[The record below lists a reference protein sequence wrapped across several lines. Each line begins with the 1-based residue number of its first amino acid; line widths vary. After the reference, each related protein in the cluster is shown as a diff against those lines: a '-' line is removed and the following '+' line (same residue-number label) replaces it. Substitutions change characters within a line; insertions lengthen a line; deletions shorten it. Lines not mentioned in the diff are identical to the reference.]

1 MRHWIAMSCKG
12 SVSQG
17 CCKRSVPTYSK
28 PGGHSEIR
36 KDSLQRGLPISD
48 EASARQNCLYKGVD
62 VPDLAME
69 KDFLRFYIAT
79 SRGKIDE
86 NERHRADS
94 VNAFAERFFAGFTRI
109 TGTPTDE
116 GDRSEVYNESALR

>member
-1 MRHWIAMSCKG
+1 MRQAPG
-12 SVSQG
+12 RTVSERG
-17 CCKRSVPTYSK
+17 RRSRS
-28 PGGHSEIR
+28 GNG
-36 KDSLQRGLPISD
+36 
-48 EASARQNCLYKGVD
+48 
-62 VPDLAME
+62 

-116 GDRSEVYNESALR
+116 GDRSEVYNESALH